1 MKLWFAKARISAA
14 LDAGKR
20 PSAWLRRRVSNSE
33 ELRGFEQDLMALDR
47 ALRQPAPEPEVPASL
62 HRSIMQA
69 VQAADRPVR
78 AGRQLLWLRWAPL
91 PALAAIVLLAV
102 WWGLHSPVRQ
112 SAPDTQSLAAAT
124 AALEMSGQLARA
136 VPSAMVAPLSGE
148 LERLNR
154 DLDNTAQFLLAS
166 LP

>member
-1 MKLWFAKARISAA
+1 MKSWFGKVRISAA

-20 PSAWLRRRVSNSE
+20 PSPRLQWKVSNSA
-33 ELRGFEQDLMALDR
+33 ELRDFEQEMMALDR
-47 ALRQPAPEPEVPASL
+47 ALRQPAPKPEVPASF

-69 VQAADRPVR
+69 VQAADSPVR
-78 AGRQLLWLRWAPL
+78 AGGHRTLLRWVPIS
-91 PALAAIVLLAV
+91 ALAAIILLAV
-102 WWGLHSPVRQ
+102 WWAVPRPARQ
-112 SAPDTQSLAAAT
+112 PAPDTQSLAAAT
-124 AALEMSGQLARA
+124 TALEMSAQLAHA